1 VPDGIPVAFY
11 APLKGPDH
19 PSPSGDRTMARLLL
33 KALGRAGFEPSL
45 ASELR
50 SWDGTGDPSDQER
63 VRRAAEAEA
72 HRVIQSSSL
81 LPAPERPR
89 LWFTY
94 HLYYKAPDWIGP
106 RVSEAL
112 GIPYLVAEGSRAGK
126 RAGGPWAL
134 GHWGAEAALDRA
146 DAIFVMTAADREA
159 LERAKPA
166 RQRLLDLP
174 PFLDA
179 EDWGGALAEPREV
192 MVPQLRDGL
201 PVRLLTVAMM
211 RHGDKLASYRML
223 AEALARVTDDSW
235 RLDIV
240 GDGEAR
246 EQVEQ
251 LFASFGRR
259 VEFLGRIE
267 DRSVLARLYA
277 EADLFGWPAVNE
289 AYGMALLEAQAFGC
303 PVLAGA
309 YGGVASVVED
319 GRTGVLVHEPGP
331 AAFADALVRLLR
343 DPSRRVRL
351 GASARDFVRRERGVG
366 RAAERLRGGLLPLL
380 SEQFAL

>member
-1 VPDGIPVAFY
+1 
-11 APLKGPDH
+11 
-19 PSPSGDRTMARLLL
+19 MARLLL

-81 LPAPERPR
+81 LPARERPR

-94 HLYYKAPDWIGP
+94 HVYYKAPDWIGP

-112 GIPYLVAEGSRAGK
+112 GIPYVVAEGARAGK

-174 PFLDA
+174 PFIDL
-179 EDWGGALAEPREV
+179 EGWGGAFAEAADERSPR
-192 MVPQLRDGL
+192 LRDGGS
-201 PVRLLTVAMM
+201 PRLLTVAMM
-211 RHGDKLASYRML
+211 RRGDKLASY
-223 AEALARVTDDSW
+223 
-235 RLDIV
+235 
-240 GDGEAR
+240 
-246 EQVEQ
+246 
-251 LFASFGRR
+251 
-259 VEFLGRIE
+259 
-267 DRSVLARLYA
+267 
-277 EADLFGWPAVNE
+277 
-289 AYGMALLEAQAFGC
+289 
-303 PVLAGA
+303 
-309 YGGVASVVED
+309 
-319 GRTGVLVHEPGP
+319 
-331 AAFADALVRLLR
+331 
-343 DPSRRVRL
+343 
-351 GASARDFVRRERGVG
+351 
-366 RAAERLRGGLLPLL
+366 
-380 SEQFAL
+380 